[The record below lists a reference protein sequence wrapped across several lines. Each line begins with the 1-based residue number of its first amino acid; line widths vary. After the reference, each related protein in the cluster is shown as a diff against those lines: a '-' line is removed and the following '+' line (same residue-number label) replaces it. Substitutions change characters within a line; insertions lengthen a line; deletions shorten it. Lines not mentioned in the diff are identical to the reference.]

1 MKHLL
6 LLSLLLFACIGYA
19 QTEVELIDKQSDME
33 GTPRRKAFP
42 YMFAKKIF
50 VSDAIFRYVMHSID
64 RTT

>member
-42 YMFAKKIF
+42 TCLQKNFCIRCNTSACLVLY
-50 VSDAIFRYVMHSID
+50 R
-64 RTT
+64 

>member
-6 LLSLLLFACIGYA
+6 LLSLLLFACMGYA

-42 YMFAKKIF
+42 TVCKKTI
-50 VSDAIFRYVMHSID
+50 VSDAIFRHVMH
-64 RTT
+64 